1 MNNKLDRQDK
11 ETFESATERLIIEKQ
26 ELEIANKELEE
37 FVSTVTHDLQAPLRS
52 LTMFAELLAKDYQG
66 ELDEVGVKYIKHIT
80 DSGVRMQ
87 TLIQDL
93 LSYSRAGKSEQ
104 TWIFVDLNNILEK
117 ITQDL
122 QAAII
127 ETQAVIVFDDLPT
140 IFVNPTEIAQVFQN
154 LIDNAI
160 KFCSEQQPWIE
171 VKATKQEENWL
182 FSVKDNGIGIE
193 PEFQTQIFQ
202 VLQRLNTP
210 ETYPGTGIGLA
221 ICEKIIRRYDGKIW
235 VESEPNEGS
244 TFYFTVPI
252 NLAPNPHSVTTK

>member
-1 MNNKLDRQDK
+1 MNNKLDRSHQAIATS
-11 ETFESATERLIIEKQ
+11 ETEKLIIENQ

-66 ELDEVGVKYIKHIT
+66 ELDEVAVKYIKHIT

-93 LSYSRAGKSEQ
+93 LSYSRAGKSQQ
-104 TWIFVDLNNILEK
+104 TWIFVDLNSILEK

-127 ETQAVIVFDDLPT
+127 ETQAVIIVDDLPT

-160 KFCSEQQPWIE
+160 KFCSNQQPWIE

-182 FSVKDNGIGIE
+182 FSIKDNGIGIE
-193 PEFQTQIFQ
+193 PEFQTQVFQ
-202 VLQRLNTP
+202 VLQRLHSP
-210 ETYPGTGIGLA
+210 ETYTGNGIGLA
-221 ICEKIIRRYDGKIW
+221 ICEKIVRRYNGKIW
-235 VESEPNEGS
+235 VESELNHGS

-252 NLAPNPHSVTTK
+252 NLPPNHPSMKAK

>member
-1 MNNKLDRQDK
+1 MNNKLDRQSK
-11 ETFESATERLIIEKQ
+11 AIAESENERLIIEKQ
-26 ELEIANKELEE
+26 ELEIANQKLEE
-37 FVSTVTHDLQAPLRS
+37 FVSIVTHDLQAPLRS

-66 ELDEVGVKYIKHIT
+66 ELDEVGAKYIKHIT

-87 TLIQDL
+87 ALIQDL
-93 LSYSRAGKSEQ
+93 LTYSRAGKSQQ
-104 TWIFVDLNNILEK
+104 TWVFVDLNNILEK
-117 ITQDL
+117 VTQDL

-127 ETQAVIVFDDLPT
+127 ETQAVIVVDDLPT

-171 VKATKQEENWL
+171 VKATKQENWL

-193 PEFQTQIFQ
+193 PEFQAQIFQ
-202 VLQRLNTP
+202 VLQRLHPP

-221 ICEKIIRRYDGKIW
+221 ICEKIVRRYDGKIW
-235 VESEPNEGS
+235 VESEPNKGS
-244 TFYFTVPI
+244 TFYFTLPI
-252 NLAPNPHSVTTK
+252 NLVPHPHSLTTK